1 MTVTAAL
8 LLSIGICAIGAVLE
22 GIAAG
27 SNIKPLFAKLRFP
40 SYSAPLWVW
49 YIIGVLYYVT
59 YGFII
64 YRLLRNDGASLLRP
78 IAFALVLVI
87 MAANAFWNYVFFR
100 AQRLYYGFVVGLLYS
115 VVAFA
120 LFVCLLQFDR
130 TAALAQV
137 PYLLYLTYAYRW
149 SRGLLRLNPHSR

>member
-8 LLSIGICAIGAVLE
+8 LLSFGICVIGAVLE

-49 YIIGVLYYVT
+49 YIIGVFYYAT
-59 YGFII
+59 YGFILFCI
-64 YRLLRNDGASLLRP
+64 LRYDGVSILRP
-78 IAFALVLVI
+78 NAFALVLVI

-100 AQRLYYGFVVGLLYS
+100 AQRLYFGFVVGLLYS

-120 LFVCLLQFDR
+120 LFACLLQFDR
-130 TAALAQV
+130 VAAWGQV

-149 SRGLLRLNPHSR
+149 SRGLLKLNSHLR

>member
-1 MTVTAAL
+1 MTAVSAL
-8 LLSIGICAIGAVLE
+8 LLSIGICVLGAILE

-49 YIIGVLYYVT
+49 YIIGVLYYAT
-59 YGFII
+59 YGFIL
-64 YRLLRNDGASLLRP
+64 YRILRYDGVSILRP

-130 TAALAQV
+130 VAAWAQV

-149 SRGLLRLNPHSR
+149 SRGLLRLNSHLR